1 MLSNRIF
8 TLFIVAIFLVVSL
21 LGQNVCYAAL
31 ILDGKLFENGKKLAA
46 EQTVKMILRIYD
58 DEFSGQLLFEENQEI
73 VAGFGKSIFTFEK
86 GDITAR
92 KRTSDL
98 NIETLWVEV
107 ESNGQV
113 MAPRLSLSEI
123 GTVNELAGS
132 SISLSDAG
140 LRTAGE
146 STLVIDNT
154 GVTLGGL
161 LDMASQSINLGGV
174 TRSTWPDGGSF
185 TETDPTVLTSVKDGV
200 SWKEIVNI
208 PAGFADGIDNN
219 SGGDITAVIAGDGL
233 SGTGYY
239 GSINLSVSGPLH
251 LSHSANASSVDPAG
265 AVVSGGN
272 SYSGSY
278 NTFGGYFTA
287 LGQNGKGVYGS
298 ASGSSGRGVY
308 GRATATG
315 NVQNYGGSFFA
326 SGDKGR
332 GVYGEASSTVTG
344 GPNYGGKFLAAGTS
358 GVGVQGDASSAS
370 SLEINYGGK
379 FFAAGCYGRGVY
391 GEASFTGSSY
401 VNYGGK
407 FKSAGRRGI
416 GVYGEASHLT
426 PTDSYGGM
434 FLASSGLG
442 VGLYASG
449 GASGY
454 AAIFRGNVKILS
466 ESSGA
471 AIVEIGEGLDYAEGF
486 DVSYP
491 KEIKPGAVM
500 IIDPENPGKLTLSCN
515 PYDTKVAGIVAGAND
530 LGSGVRLGGDKFALD
545 VALAGRVYCNVDA
558 TRTEIRVGDLL
569 TTSGIPGYAMKATD
583 YNRAQGAILGKAMEK
598 LGKDKKGQI
607 LVLVTLQ

>member
-1 MLSNRIF
+1 M
-8 TLFIVAIFLVVSL
+8 
-21 LGQNVCYAAL
+21 
-31 ILDGKLFENGKKLAA
+31 ILDGKLFENSKKLSP
-46 EQTVKMILRIYD
+46 EQTVKMTLRIYD
-58 DEFSGQLLFEENQEI
+58 DEFGGQLLFEENQEI
-73 VAGFGKSIFTFEK
+73 VAGLGKSIFTFEK
-86 GDITAR
+86 GDITVR
-92 KRTSDL
+92 ERTSNL
-98 NIETLWVEV
+98 NTETLWVEV
-107 ESNGQV
+107 ESNGQI
-113 MAPRLSLSEI
+113 MTPRLSLSEI
-123 GTVNELAGS
+123 GTVNELTGS
-132 SISLSDAG
+132 NISLSDAG

-146 STLVIDNT
+146 SALVIDNT

-219 SGGDITAVIAGDGL
+219 SGGEITAIIAGDGL
-233 SGTGYY
+233 SGGGSY
-239 GSINLSVSGPLH
+239 GSVNLSVSGPLH

-278 NTFGGYFTA
+278 NNTFGGYFTA
-287 LGQNGKGVYGS
+287 LGLNGKGVYGS
-298 ASGSSGRGVY
+298 ASGSSGRGIY
-308 GRATATG
+308 GNATAIG

-326 SGDKGR
+326 SGDRAR
-332 GVYGEASSTVTG
+332 GVYGEASSTATG
-344 GPNYGGKFLAAGTS
+344 GPNYGGKFLSAGAS

-426 PTDSYGGM
+426 PSESYGGM
-434 FLASSGLG
+434 FLAPSGTG

-449 GASGY
+449 GVAGY

-500 IIDPENPGKLTLSCN
+500 IIDPENPGKLTLSCD
-515 PYDTKVAGIVAGAND
+515 PYDTKVAGIVAGANG

-558 TRTEIRVGDLL
+558 TRTEIKVGDLL
-569 TTSGIPGYAMKATD
+569 TTSDIPGYAMKATD